1 MGNRMS
7 TDDQIFRLKLKIK
20 ELEQLA
26 TRSEMEEKKLINE
39 VKKAIQA
46 GKIDVAKI
54 HAEKCIRK
62 KNEKINYLN
71 LGNKLDVLVC
81 RLEGAHRC
89 STLAKDINTMLPLI
103 QKINA
108 ETNPVKI
115 GNNVTKLDI
124 MFDEINLTSD
134 MINDTI
140 QTAATVNT
148 PEDEVNELITKVA
161 EEHAIA
167 LDGKIGTTPVF
178 DKHLEEMTNMSERI
192 KNLK

>member
-1 MGNRMS
+1 MS
-7 TDDQIFRLKLKIK
+7 TEDQIFRLKLKIK

-26 TRSEMEEKKLINE
+26 NRSEIEEKKLVNE
-39 VKKAIQA
+39 VKRSIQA
-46 GKIDVAKI
+46 GKIEVAKI

-62 KNEKINYLN
+62 KNEKLNYLN

-134 MINDTI
+134 MINDTV
-140 QTAATVNT
+140 QAAATVNT
-148 PEDEVNELITKVA
+148 PEEEVNELITKVA
-161 EEHAIA
+161 EEHALK